1 MAKNTARVTR
11 KPKATR
17 KPKVTLKPKVT
28 RKPKKGSRNFTSW
41 TPADEKNLRKL
52 AGKMPT
58 EKVAKTL
65 NRSVAAVTFK
75 AFSLRL
81 SLRLAKSNRG
91 RRLGH

>member
-1 MAKNTARVTR
+1 MAKKTAR
-11 KPKATR
+11 
-17 KPKVTLKPKVT
+17 VT

>member
-1 MAKNTARVTR
+1 MAKKTARSTR
-11 KPKATR
+11 KPR
-17 KPKVTLKPKVT
+17 
-28 RKPKKGSRNFTSW
+28 KGSRNFTPW
-41 TPADEKNLRKL
+41 TPAEEKKLRKL

-58 EKVAKTL
+58 AKVAKAL

-81 SLRLAKSNRG
+81 SLRLASSNRG